1 MTRTRQLLCGS
12 VLAVSIAA
20 GAAPSAS
27 AMPADR
33 FAPAGSASA
42 ADEPAPPVRVV
53 HVSSDSGF
61 DWRDA
66 EIGAGAV
73 LALGL
78 LGAGGTLAVRN
89 RRRRGRL
96 ATTS

>member
-1 MTRTRQLLCGS
+1 MSRTRQLLFGP
-12 VLAVSIAA
+12 VLAISIAA
-20 GAAPSAS
+20 GAAASAP

-33 FAPAGSASA
+33 FVPAGSSSA

-78 LGAGGTLAVRN
+78 LGAGGTVAVRS

-96 ATTS
+96 ATTT